1 MKKFF
6 LWLLIF
12 IQPLLFSAASWGLTG
27 LLYRW
32 RNPPDGSGIGFLP
45 HDLNTIIILV
55 FGSLLFGLVVGI
67 RLSFLIYRRH
77 LSTKHSA
84 D

>member
-12 IQPLLFSAASWGLTG
+12 IQPLLFSVGCGGLAL
-27 LLYRW
+27 LLYLW
-32 RNPPDGSGIGFLP
+32 INTPDGSDARYYDFSTPLISIICGLLLGF
-45 HDLNTIIILV
+45 V
-55 FGSLLFGLVVGI
+55 MGI